1 MKAWI
6 LENQAPIEI
15 KDYNLIWQER
25 SIISLAHI
33 ARKDAI
39 EFLQL
44 ANKITLKAP
53 IEVFPF
59 EELQEALIRVKHGK
73 VNGNAVIQIA
83 KDESISGNTSVS
95 TSL

>member
-6 LENQAPIEI
+6 LENQTPIEI

-33 ARKDAI
+33 ARKDAV

-44 ANKITLKAP
+44 ANKIPLKAP

-59 EELQEALIRVKHGK
+59 EDLQEALIRVKHGK

-83 KDESISGNTSVS
+83 RDETI
-95 TSL
+95 

>member
-6 LENQAPIEI
+6 LKNQAPIEI

-25 SIISLAHI
+25 SVISLAHI
-33 ARKDAI
+33 ARKDCV

-44 ANKITLKAP
+44 TNEINLKAS

-59 EELQEALIRVKHGK
+59 ENLPEVLIRVKHGN

-83 KDESISGNTSVS
+83 EDETI
-95 TSL
+95 

>member
-6 LENQAPIEI
+6 LENQTPIEI

-33 ARKDAI
+33 ARKDCV

-44 ANKITLKAP
+44 ANDINLKTSV
-53 IEVFPF
+53 EVFSF
-59 EELQEALIRVKHGK
+59 EDLQEILIQVKHGN

-83 KDESISGNTSVS
+83 EDETI
-95 TSL
+95 